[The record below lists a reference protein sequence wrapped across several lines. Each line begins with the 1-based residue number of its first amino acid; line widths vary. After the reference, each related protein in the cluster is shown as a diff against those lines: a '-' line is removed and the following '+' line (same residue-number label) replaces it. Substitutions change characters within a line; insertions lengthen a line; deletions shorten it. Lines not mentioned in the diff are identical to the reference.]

1 MKRATGS
8 SKEANTSS
16 GNGTSSR
23 LYKGI
28 AVSLLIPAVILVFVL
43 LRQFGG
49 ETKVAAS
56 DGGAPLE
63 VAVRET
69 PVVLAP
75 KPRIVLNRTITFNK
89 TNPYARARPVAKK
102 KIISQIN
109 KTQRGSSVT
118 TAKKLNQSIKVLKP
132 WDLREIHAS
141 KKKTN
146 RSIIAST
153 KKSITSPN
161 IPKHSKIVLPQNGK
175 HTTSSATDSKNT
187 NDKLT
192 VAAKKPKKVFAASTK
207 GKGYLPGEEILP
219 SGGIAITSLKGLQK
233 WIEKAKCVSL
243 VAFYNSEDFAKSKEL
258 AAVWSTIHEQ
268 YKDKFSFG
276 LCDIQQKDAMEVA
289 VAAHVF
295 PTANDTFPAI
305 GLPSILAYPTKG
317 YVNETVTIL
326 RGARAKKTSSTAT
339 PLVVSK
345 TLLTVLSNLQLG
357 ISKDGCYAPATTP
370 YKSKSKLLTS
380 IIDRTKFRKLP
391 KPFTSTNKKA
401 DDDKKKIK
409 ASPATSSSSKKTDS
423 STTST
428 KKKDDTTSTKK
439 KDSSTTMTKK
449 TDSSTST
456 KKKDDTTSTK
466 KKDDATSTKKK
477 DATSTKKKDDTST
490 KKKDDTTTK
499 KKDDTKKS
507 SSTKQE
513 DQK

>member
-1 MKRATGS
+1 
-8 SKEANTSS
+8 
-16 GNGTSSR
+16 
-23 LYKGI
+23 
-28 AVSLLIPAVILVFVL
+28 
-43 LRQFGG
+43 
-49 ETKVAAS
+49 
-56 DGGAPLE
+56 
-63 VAVRET
+63 
-69 PVVLAP
+69 
-75 KPRIVLNRTITFNK
+75 
-89 TNPYARARPVAKK
+89 
-102 KIISQIN
+102 
-109 KTQRGSSVT
+109 
-118 TAKKLNQSIKVLKP
+118 
-132 WDLREIHAS
+132 
-141 KKKTN
+141 
-146 RSIIAST
+146 
-153 KKSITSPN
+153 
-161 IPKHSKIVLPQNGK
+161 
-175 HTTSSATDSKNT
+175 
-187 NDKLT
+187 
-192 VAAKKPKKVFAASTK
+192 
-207 GKGYLPGEEILP
+207 
-219 SGGIAITSLKGLQK
+219 
-233 WIEKAKCVSL
+233 
-243 VAFYNSEDFAKSKEL
+243 
-258 AAVWSTIHEQ
+258 
-268 YKDKFSFG
+268 
-276 LCDIQQKDAMEVA
+276 MEVA

-428 KKKDDTTSTKK
+428 KKKD
-439 KDSSTTMTKK
+439 SST
-449 TDSSTST
+449 TST